1 MRHIRHPKQSP
12 TYQCSAHVMHCLTHY
27 QQDVSL
33 RAAWNYT
40 ILAHVTLHCIMHTI
54 RPMTHTIIGLIEN
67 AKKRGN
73 LAAAT
78 ANLPARSQACVAWSK
93 VSSLE
98 SRQPPA
104 KHLRICSVLT
114 NPHASICLAGN
125 LHHLHHI
132 RLPHTNRKQSVF
144 PGEEPP
150 RKVWMRRAVM
160 QADADRSPCTLE
172 MQIGLHHCTDVIE
185 VF

>member
-27 QQDVSL
+27 KQEASVSL

-40 ILAHVTLHCIMHTI
+40 ILAHVTLHCVMHTI
-54 RPMTHTIIGLIEN
+54 RPITHIIIGLIEN

-104 KHLRICSVLT
+104 KHLWICPVLT

-125 LHHLHHI
+125 LFDSLI
-132 RLPHTNRKQSVF
+132 LTESKVCFLARNLPGKFGWGGPSCKQ
-144 PGEEPP
+144 
-150 RKVWMRRAVM
+150 M
-160 QADADRSPCTLE
+160 L
-172 MQIGLHHCTDVIE
+172 IGRHALWKCK
-185 VF
+185 